1 MDDTGGAESTTTLQA
16 VPTAHHEMVSRRL
29 GQTGYGKLVFG
40 FQVGFF
46 MQDMSNLFLNPQ
58 LN

>member
-16 VPTAHHEMVSRRL
+16 VPTAHHGMVPRRL
-29 GQTGYGKLVFG
+29 SQTGYGKLVFG

-46 MQDMSNLFLNPQ
+46 MLDMCDLLLNP
-58 LN
+58 